1 MEPTDTGPDTNMLKR
16 LQQFG
21 RSNPVQFVAVTAF
34 AVMAGIPV
42 ATFLAYAIGTLIAS
56 LIGAL
61 VLEVVLLFGGI
72 MVLGIALFV
81 VVSLT
86 ACITAIFA
94 SVYYAYR
101 ATVYAVD
108 KRKRVRVVQLPTT
121 DITGA
126 AETDPKNK

>member
-1 MEPTDTGPDTNMLKR
+1 MEPTDVSMSER

-21 RSNPVQFVAVTAF
+21 RSNPVQFVAVAAF

-56 LIGAL
+56 LVGAL

-94 SVYYAYR
+94 SIYYAYR
-101 ATVYAVD
+101 ATIYAVD
-108 KRKRVRVVQLPTT
+108 KGKFARAVQLPST
-121 DITGA
+121 DTIGT

>member
-1 MEPTDTGPDTNMLKR
+1 MEPTDTNMSER

-21 RSNPVQFVAVTAF
+21 RSNPVQFVAVAAF

-56 LIGAL
+56 LVGAL

-94 SVYYAYR
+94 SIYYAYK
-101 ATVYAVD
+101 ATIYAVD
-108 KRKRVRVVQLPTT
+108 KGKRVRAVQLPTT
-121 DITGA
+121 DIT
-126 AETDPKNK
+126 AETDSKNK